1 MDNRFIVLF
10 SDIRAISDSVFRLQR
25 SYGFSDDQIANSLI
39 VLSCTA
45 DGRLEYD
52 VRIPKE

>member
-45 DGRLEYD
+45 DGRLKYD

>member
-1 MDNRFIVLF
+1 MDNQFIVSF
-10 SDIRAISDSVFRLQR
+10 SEICAISDSVFRLQR
-25 SYGFSDDQIANSLI
+25 SYGFSDDQIADSLI
-39 VLSCTA
+39 VLSSTV

>member
-1 MDNRFIVLF
+1 MDYQFVVSF
-10 SDIRAISDSVFRLQR
+10 SEICAISDSVFRLQR
-25 SYGFSDDQIANSLI
+25 SYGFSDDQIADSLI
-39 VLSCTA
+39 VLSSTV